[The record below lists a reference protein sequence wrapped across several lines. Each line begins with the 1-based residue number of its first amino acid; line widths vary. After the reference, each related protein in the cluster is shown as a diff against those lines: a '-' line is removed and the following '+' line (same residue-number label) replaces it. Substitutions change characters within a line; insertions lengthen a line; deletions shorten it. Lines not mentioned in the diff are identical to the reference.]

1 MTNFQKGVIALIKS
15 ALLGTKET
23 LPQDFDWQAA
33 IAIGKKHQITPILYY
48 GTINSKVALDG
59 ETKAFFENYTMQ
71 NIVVNQNQMYLLKV
85 LFAAFEKEGISY
97 MPLKGTVLK
106 KIYPKPEMRTMSD
119 ADVLIR
125 EEEYSKIK
133 PVLQRLGYTEKCE
146 SDHEY
151 IWKKGVLTLELHKSI
166 MPTYYKDYYK
176 YFGNGWKLAKEKFD
190 NYGYKMR
197 AEDELIY
204 NFTHLSKHYRGGGI
218 GIKHVTDVFV
228 CFPMDKALD
237 TDYIEMELKN
247 LHLWEF
253 YTNISETVK
262 VWFEGEEPTEKTDY
276 ITDYIFSSGSYGTA
290 ETRNIGEAV
299 TFSKMAGGA
308 EKLHSYK
315 RIHLI
320 FPTYK
325 VMTYRNPILKK
336 CPLLLPFMWVWRW
349 FELAF
354 FKRDR
359 VKRKNEKL
367 QQITVEKINSFE
379 DSLKYVGLE
388 YNFEE

>member
-1 MTNFQKGVIALIKS
+1 MTDFQKGVIALIKS
-15 ALLGTKET
+15 ALLGTKEV
-23 LPQDFDWQAA
+23 LPSDFDWQTAM
-33 IAIGKKHQITPILYY
+33 AIGKKHQITPILYY
-48 GTINSKVALDG
+48 GAINSKIALSG

-106 KIYPKPEMRTMSD
+106 KVYPKPEMRTMSD
-119 ADVLIR
+119 ADVLVK
-125 EEEYSKIK
+125 EDEYPKIK

-176 YFGNGWKLAKEKFD
+176 YFGNGWKLANEKLD

-197 AEDELIY
+197 PEDELIY

-228 CFPMDKALD
+228 CFPMDKSLD
-237 TDYIEMELKN
+237 TAYIETELKN

-253 YTNISETVK
+253 FTNISDTVK
-262 VWFEGEEPTEKTDY
+262 VWFEGKEPTEKTDY

-299 TFSKMAGGA
+299 TFSKIAGGA
-308 EKLHSYK
+308 EKFHTYKKIHLVFPSYK
-315 RIHLI
+315 DMCL
-320 FPTYK
+320 
-325 VMTYRNPILKK
+325 RNPIVKK
-336 CPLLLPFMWVWRW
+336 CPLLLPVMWVWRW

-359 VKRKNEKL
+359 VKRRNNKL